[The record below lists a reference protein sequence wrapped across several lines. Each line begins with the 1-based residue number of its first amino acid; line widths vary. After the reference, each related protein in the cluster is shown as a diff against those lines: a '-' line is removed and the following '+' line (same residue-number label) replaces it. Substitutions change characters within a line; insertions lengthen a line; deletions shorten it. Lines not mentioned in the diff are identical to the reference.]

1 VVATDTIDPQV
12 IDLVERAQAGDGA
25 AFSGI
30 YDLYVD
36 RVFGYVYRRVQDRP
50 TAEDLTSD
58 VFFRA
63 YRRLGK
69 FTWQGV
75 DIGAWLLTIARNRV
89 NDHFKS
95 ARFRLESTTDEISEP
110 DITPDR
116 PDSPERIAVARD
128 MARSLASALDQLSDD
143 HREVIELRFVHG
155 LNVAETAEVMHR
167 TPGAVKALQYRASRA
182 LADVIRDEPSL
193 SDLAALGLG
202 TVLLLLRTL
211 GRP

>member
-1 VVATDTIDPQV
+1 MATETIDPEV
-12 IDLVERAQAGDGA
+12 IDLVARAQAGDSA

-75 DIGAWLLTIARNRV
+75 DIGAWLITIARNRV

-95 ARFRLESTTDEISEP
+95 ARFRLESTTDEVSEP
-110 DITPDR
+110 DVSGDP
-116 PDSPERIAVARD
+116 PDSPERVAIARD
-128 MARSLASALDQLSDD
+128 MARSLAHALDQLSDD

-155 LNVAETAEVMHR
+155 LNVAETAEVMQR

-211 GRP
+211 ARP